1 MGYEGA
7 RLVWNPDAPTSRV
20 AYWGAPQTI
29 EVMAQAVGEDADHF
43 ETRQLAETIC
53 EGIDSKDYT
62 SEYLALYYCVLQHTR
77 YMRDPRRTELVRAPY
92 VIARQILAG
101 RRPSVDCDDMATLIA
116 ALVQAV
122 GGAPEFVTVAFDDR
136 TFDGQRQYSHVFAQ
150 ARDPRRGGKI
160 ALDPVA
166 AEKTSQ
172 MLRRVRFR
180 DTWPVTA

>member
-29 EVMAQAVGEDADHF
+29 EVMAQAVLEDSDHF
-43 ETRQLAETIC
+43 ETRLLAENLC
-53 EGIDSKDYT
+53 EGLDSKDYT
-62 SEYLALYYCVLQHTR
+62 SEYLAIYYCVLQRCR

-101 RRPSVDCDDMATLIA
+101 HRPSVDCDDMGTLIA
-116 ALVQAV
+116 ALVQAM
-122 GGAPEFVTVAFDDR
+122 GGSPEFVTVAFDDR
-136 TFDGQRQYSHVFAQ
+136 TFDGQRQYSHVYTQ
-150 ARDPRRGGKI
+150 TSDPRRGKKI

-180 DTWPVTA
+180 DVWPIIA

>member
-29 EVMAQAVGEDADHF
+29 EVMAQAVLEDADHF
-43 ETRQLAETIC
+43 ETRMLAEMLC
-53 EGIDSKDYT
+53 EGLDSKDYT
-62 SEYLALYYCVLQHTR
+62 SEYLACYYCVLQSCR

-101 RRPSVDCDDMATLIA
+101 RRPSIDCDDAATLIA
-116 ALVQAV
+116 ALDQAI
-122 GGAPEFVTVAFDDR
+122 GGSPQFVTVAFDDR
-136 TFDGQRQYSHVFAQ
+136 SYDGQRQYSHVYTQ
-150 ARDPRRGGKI
+150 ARDPRRAANI
-160 ALDPVA
+160 VQDPVA

-172 MLRRVRFR
+172 MLRRVRYR
-180 DTWPVTA
+180 DVWPIVG